1 MAAMRELVEDGI
13 DTMKVSND
21 DIDAMLVGGGC
32 IILPTDLAGTATCV
46 KPEHSGCANAIGSAI
61 SKVSGTYEALVDY
74 DEHAARRRRSSRR
87 ARRRRSRLPSRR
99 ALCARPSRSSTR
111 RTCRLQ
117 YYPGHTNRVKVKA
130 AGDLS
135 AAL

>member
-1 MAAMRELVEDGI
+1 MAVMREMVEEGI
-13 DTMKVSND
+13 DMMKVSND
-21 DIDAMLVGGGC
+21 DIDAILVGGGC

-46 KPEHSGCANAIGSAI
+46 KPEFSGCANAIGSAI

-74 DEHAARRRRSSRR
+74 DETPRDQALEAARAAAIEAAVEAGAVRETVEIIDSEDV
-87 ARRRRSRLPSRR
+87 P
-99 ALCARPSRSSTR
+99 
-111 RTCRLQ
+111 LQ
-117 YYPGHTNRVKVKA
+117 YYPGHTNRVKVRA